1 MILLDYNALRDTPVA
16 SEPFPHVVVPHFV
29 PPDALRAVVA
39 DLPPLGKRGSFPVTG
54 VALGPVARSLMAATG
69 RRRAAHRDRAKV
81 RRWTWRMRPP
91 C

>member
-39 DLPPLGKRGSFPVTG
+39 DLPPLDKRGSFPVTG
-54 VALGPVARSLMAATG
+54 VALGPAARSLMTAL
-69 RRRAAHRDRAKV
+69 RS
-81 RRWTWRMRPP
+81 
-91 C
+91 